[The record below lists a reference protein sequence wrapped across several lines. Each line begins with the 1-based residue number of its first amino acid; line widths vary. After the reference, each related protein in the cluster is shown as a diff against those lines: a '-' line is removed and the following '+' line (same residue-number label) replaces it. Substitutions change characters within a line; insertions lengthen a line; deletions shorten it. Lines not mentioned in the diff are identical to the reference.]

1 MSLVIPN
8 IFFPGVAINA
18 QSIEANN
25 EAIKKQCNGGIT
37 PSDILSPGAAIDLQ
51 HVMNGEYLPTNIDY
65 DMTSG
70 HEIGAQELPRMLVGA
85 LPKFWGNT
93 SRSPK
98 SIPRTG
104 TTFYLKQPAHV
115 LVRFDAFVKGY
126 ESELTAPISA
136 NFAVINIAIDNA
148 VYGVTK
154 YNFVEEN
161 DWGASTGGMLFPSW
175 ERRRSF
181 NGHIVAFNLPAGEH
195 TVCMVGRS
203 DAQAFFI
210 KNLSF
215 TIEAH
220 YV

>member
-1 MSLVIPN
+1 MTLAIPN
-8 IFFPGVAINA
+8 AFFPGIPINA

-25 EAIKKQCNGGIT
+25 NAIKNQTNGGIV
-37 PSDILSPGAAIDLQ
+37 SGDIAAFAGIDLQ
-51 HVMNGEYLPTNIDY
+51 HIMNGEYLPTNIDY

-70 HEIGAQELPRMLVGA
+70 HEIGTQELPRMLVGA
-85 LPKFWGNT
+85 LPRFWANT
-93 SRSPK
+93 GRTPR

-126 ESELTAPISA
+126 ESEITAPITSS
-136 NFAVINIAIDNA
+136 FAVIRIGIDGA
-148 VYGVTK
+148 FYDVTK
-154 YNFVEEN
+154 HNFSEEN
-161 DWGASTGGMLFPSW
+161 DWGASVGGALFPSW
-175 ERRRSF
+175 ERRKAF
-181 NGHIVAFNLPAGEH
+181 NGHIVAFNLAAGEH
-195 TVCMVGRS
+195 TVSMVGTA

>member
-8 IFFPGVAINA
+8 IFFPGAAINA

-25 EAIKKQCNGGIT
+25 EAIKAQCNGGIT
-37 PSDILSPGAAIDLQ
+37 AADIASVAGLDLQ
-51 HVMNGEYLPTNIDY
+51 HIMNGEYLPTNIDY

-85 LPKFWGNT
+85 LPRFWGNT
-93 SRSPK
+93 GREPK

-126 ESELTAPISA
+126 ESETTAPITAS
-136 NFAVINIAIDNA
+136 FAVIYVGIDGA
-148 VYGVTK
+148 YYRATK

-161 DWGASTGGMLFPSW
+161 DWGASVGGAAFPSW
-175 ERRRSF
+175 ERRRSY

-195 TVCMVGRS
+195 TVSMVGVA